1 MNIGKRLAKLEARR
15 AASHP
20 PRVVVRFIDTDGAPR
35 QPEPEID
42 ENTTVVTVHFVDS
55 PQHDEPGEEH
65 AARLAQHSLI
75 DADNG

>member
-1 MNIGKRLAKLEARR
+1 
-15 AASHP
+15 
-20 PRVVVRFIDTDGAPR
+20 VPR

-65 AARLAQHSLI
+65 AARLAQHSL